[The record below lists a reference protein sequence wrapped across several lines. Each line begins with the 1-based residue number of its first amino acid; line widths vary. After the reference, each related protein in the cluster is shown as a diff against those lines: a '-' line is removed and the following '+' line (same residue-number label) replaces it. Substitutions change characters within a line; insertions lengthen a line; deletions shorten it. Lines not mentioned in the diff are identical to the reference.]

1 MGVGDEYDYNYTG
14 KFLDILAVSCDS
26 FNEEVNRVSGRHRPE
41 RQHLASL
48 VDVKNWCNK
57 YHVAFKINS
66 VVNTHNWEEDMSQDI
81 LELNPVRWK
90 VRNTTYAC
98 SYYNYSGAPL

>member
-1 MGVGDEYDYNYTG
+1 MQKILSISTLGN
-14 KFLDILAVSCDS
+14 FLDILAISCDS
-26 FNEEVNRVSGRHRPE
+26 FNEEVNRVIGRHRPKH
-41 RQHLASL
+41 QHLTSL
-48 VDVKNWCNK
+48 LNVKELCKK

-90 VRNTTYAC
+90 VRN
-98 SYYNYSGAPL
+98 